1 MPRKPRN
8 TILCITADRLVRADF
23 DRAADPAG
31 FAITIRPRPAI
42 DDLPGLV
49 ETTIRLGSDLGK
61 RVWVLSSDIF
71 LQIADLTSAPGALDD
86 DELRRALAFELEPLS
101 NISGLE
107 SLVGYAPLASETGHA
122 AFLVSQ
128 ISHSEAERINE
139 VVRRAG
145 GQLAG
150 IAHPAGAPAPL
161 HSAGA
166 LEAWA
171 RVEVWAD
178 ATVRIERTPGQ
189 PVTRSPLLT
198 PLGGH
203 THSADTQWGGDDGAA
218 PADLLLTSNGNQI
231 AGYDPQLIRR
241 LDTEDDFRAL
251 LSTWARILHDDLAPT
266 QVIHPPKRPAPAGA
280 WTGLAAA
287 VALVAIGGCAAH
299 WWYVN
304 QQITTLQAEVDERS
318 GPATERDRLQTE
330 FRALA
335 SRVENKRNQL
345 VRLESDIESAQSGI
359 ASFAARPGDV
369 LHAVWLASAD
379 LGGQLTLTRIEADRA
394 GLRLIGDVL
403 SPRIAA
409 EFADSISAQL
419 SDVGLRVDPPRTEA
433 EGRLWTFEIPLRDRV
448 QVPNPAS
455 ALAQPAPARARG
467 GGR

>member
-31 FAITIRPRPAI
+31 FAITVRPRPAI

-49 ETTIRLGSDLGK
+49 ETTIRLRSDLGK

-101 NISGLE
+101 NISGLD
-107 SLVGYAPLASETGHA
+107 SLVGYAPLASDTGHA

-128 ISHSEAERINE
+128 ISRSEAERICE

-150 IAHPAGAPAPL
+150 IAHPAGVPAPL
-161 HSAGA
+161 HASGA
-166 LEAWA
+166 LESWA
-171 RVEVWAD
+171 RVEAWAD
-178 ATVRIERTPGQ
+178 ATVRIERSPGQ

-203 THSADTQWGGDDGAA
+203 TQGAGTEWGGDEGAA
-218 PADLLLTSNGNQI
+218 PAELLLTSNGNQV

-251 LSTWARILHDDLAPT
+251 LSTWARILHDDLAPS

-287 VALVAIGGCAAH
+287 VALLAIGGCAAH

-304 QQITTLQAEVDERS
+304 QQITTLQAEASELR
-318 GPATERDRLQTE
+318 GPATVHERLQTE
-330 FRALA
+330 LRALRT
-335 SRVENKRNQL
+335 RVENKRAQL
-345 VRLESDIESAQSGI
+345 ARLESDIAGAQSGI
-359 ASFAARPGDV
+359 ASFIARPGEV

-379 LGGQLTLTRIEADRA
+379 LGGQLTLTGIEADRA
-394 GLRLIGDVL
+394 GLRLVGDVL
-403 SPRIAA
+403 SPRVAA
-409 EFADSISAQL
+409 EFAESIREQL
-419 SDVGLRVDPPRTEA
+419 ADGGFRVEVPRTEA
-433 EGRLWTFEIPLRDRV
+433 DGRLWTFEIPLRDRV

-455 ALAQPAPARARG
+455 ALAPATPTRTRG